1 MADGTFTRFLR
12 RSLEVLEAEAPRAY
26 VLVSERLGARVV
38 SIQVGAECVGI
49 AVSSGGRLVVSRS
62 LPSGTHARA
71 SLEALRALLEGD
83 RGLTE
88 AILAE
93 EIVLIGAL
101 EDLVQL
107 YEALLTYFRGAVRC
121 PSFAPLLARFFSEI
135 GAEPAAA
142 LAPPPTAQRR
152 RAR

>member
-1 MADGTFTRFLR
+1 MGDAIFTRFLR

-26 VLVSERLGARVV
+26 ALVSERLGARAV

-49 AVSSGGRLVVSRS
+49 QATKGRLVASRS

-71 SLEALRALLEGD
+71 SLSTLRALLDGE
-83 RGLTE
+83 RGLTD

-93 EIVLIGAL
+93 EVVLIGEL
-101 EDLVQL
+101 EDLVQF

-121 PSFAPLLARFFSEI
+121 PSFASLLDRFF
-135 GAEPAAA
+135 AEAGGDPTAA
-142 LAPPPTAQRR
+142 LAPRRMAQRR
-152 RAR
+152 RTR